1 MATLMIMGS
10 MPSHERGSSQN
21 NHLLYETQLL
31 LDQCTSTFLGRP
43 QTHVDAIRA
52 GILHN
57 EAWNAFILPESLD
70 WSGLSRSLVQIAS
83 EVSAPASV
91 RYLQN
96 LTEICMSDTGR

>member
-1 MATLMIMGS
+1 MIMGS
-10 MPSHERGSSQN
+10 MPISERGSTQN

-31 LDQCTSTFLGRP
+31 LDQCTSTFLSRP

-57 EAWNAFILPESLD
+57 EAWKAFVLPESLD

-83 EVSAPASV
+83 EVSAPALV
-91 RYLQN
+91 RCLQS
-96 LTEICMSDTGR
+96 LTDVHLFDTGR